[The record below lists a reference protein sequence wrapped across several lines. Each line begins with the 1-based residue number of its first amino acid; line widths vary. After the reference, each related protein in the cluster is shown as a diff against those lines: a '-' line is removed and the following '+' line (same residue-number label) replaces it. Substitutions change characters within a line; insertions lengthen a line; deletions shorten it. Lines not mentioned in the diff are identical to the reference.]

1 MLQGI
6 RSVVL
11 RGLLAFAPAAF
22 SQSPTLMWYDKPA
35 TDWEKEALPIGN
47 GRMGVMVFGGATAER
62 LQVAEKSLWTGGPGA
77 DGGYDF
83 GLPAE
88 SQVDLMKS
96 IGRQLLDKPLEPE
109 AVAKQLG
116 RKMHNYGDYQS
127 FGDLHLELEPPA
139 ESAEVT
145 DYRRELDLD
154 SGMAKVHFK
163 QGGLGHRREYF
174 VSHPDQVFMGRWY
187 ATGIQKIRVRYVVPD
202 NRTAEIKV
210 EPGRIRISGA
220 LKSNGLRY
228 AVDLRVSSDC
238 GRVTADGESV
248 RVESDCPVV
257 FTLAT
262 RTNYQMSWPNYRT
275 ADDPAAA
282 AARDITAAARLQFNV
297 AAKRHV
303 DDHQALFRRVS
314 LELVKPVSK
323 LPTDRLR
330 AQYGGGGDADR
341 QLEQLYFQ
349 YGRYLLI
356 GSSRDGSLPAN
367 LQGVWNHY
375 ATPPWN
381 ADYHVNINLQ
391 MNYWPAESANL
402 AETTGPL
409 FDFVQHLVAPGRQ
422 SAQKY
427 FGANG
432 WTLFLNTNAWGYVG
446 PIDWPTAFWQPEA
459 SAWLAQH
466 FHEHYLYSRDL
477 AFLKSRA
484 WPVMKGAA
492 EFWLDALVEDPRD
505 GRLVVTPSYSPEH
518 GPFTAGAAMSQQIV
532 ADLFS
537 RSAEAARLVGDKAFA
552 AKLDAAI
559 AKLDPGL
566 RVGSWGQIQ
575 EWKQDLDDAKSDHR
589 HVSHLFALHPGR
601 AIDTLKNDALAA
613 AARTTLE
620 ARGDAS
626 TGWSRAWKINFWAR
640 LRDGDRAH
648 RLLVGLIRDSTLPNL
663 WDTHPPFQ
671 IDGNFGATAGIVEM
685 LLQSHLGEL
694 QLLPAL
700 PKEWP
705 RGSVSGLRARG
716 NVTVAMDWDAC
727 GLTRVELQAGSDGPL
742 TLRSALFDQA
752 YDVRFDKANKPR
764 SIGTQGQTFTF
775 QARKGG
781 IYTFTRG
788 AAVGCGA

>member
-1 MLQGI
+1 
-6 RSVVL
+6 
-11 RGLLAFAPAAF
+11 
-22 SQSPTLMWYDKPA
+22 
-35 TDWEKEALPIGN
+35 
-47 GRMGVMVFGGATAER
+47 
-62 LQVAEKSLWTGGPGA
+62 
-77 DGGYDF
+77 
-83 GLPAE
+83 
-88 SQVDLMKS
+88 
-96 IGRQLLDKPLEPE
+96 
-109 AVAKQLG
+109 
-116 RKMHNYGDYQS
+116 
-127 FGDLHLELEPPA
+127 
-139 ESAEVT
+139 
-145 DYRRELDLD
+145 
-154 SGMAKVHFK
+154 
-163 QGGLGHRREYF
+163 
-174 VSHPDQVFMGRWY
+174 
-187 ATGIQKIRVRYVVPD
+187 VRYVVPD

-262 RTNYQMSWPNYRT
+262 RTNYQMSWPNYRSG
-275 ADDPAAA
+275 DDPVAV
-282 AARDITAAARLQFNV
+282 AARDITAAAKLHFSA

-314 LELVKPVSK
+314 LELVKPVIK

-566 RVGSWGQIQ
+566 RVGSWGQLQ

-601 AIDTLKNDALAA
+601 AIDTLKNAALAA

-716 NVTVAMDWDAC
+716 NATVAMDWDAC